1 MVYHL
6 LHCLGVSKMSMNRY
20 LRMAIN
26 QGMAHDYEDN
36 IDYKHC
42 AVLVKGGSV
51 VSVGFNKMTTNS
63 FVEHYTDMVRGPNR
77 DYLLS
82 THAEQAAILQVRNKI
97 DLTGCKIYVARIR
110 PAQSK
115 YGKVGMSAPCNIC
128 EQVLMA
134 YGINKAYYT
143 IDDFSFG
150 VTDIKKKMSGTR
162 NYAMIQAL

>member
-1 MVYHL
+1 MGLPNHFWSL
-6 LHCLGVSKMSMNRY
+6 QMSMNRY

-26 QGMAHDYEDN
+26 QAFEHNYEDQ

-110 PAQSK
+110 PPKSDH
-115 YGKVGMSAPCNIC
+115 GKVGMSAPCNIC
-128 EQVLMA
+128 QRVLGA
-134 YGINKAYYT
+134 YGISKAYYT
-143 IDDFSFG
+143 IDDYSYG
-150 VTDIKKKMSGTR
+150 VLDVKKMKEDKFIYENR
-162 NYAMIQAL
+162 NVA